1 MTSKAKSSAARRLY
15 GVTVLIKGDGRPRRA
30 HAILRAGDSLEALR
44 RFDGLAEEAVAP
56 CGDWGEE
63 HSVRVALFASPE
75 RWVEP
80 YRGRG
85 KASVK
90 ALGLYVEGR

>member
-1 MTSKAKSSAARRLY
+1 M
-15 GVTVLIKGDGRPRRA
+15 
-30 HAILRAGDSLEALR
+30 
-44 RFDGLAEEAVAP
+44 
-56 CGDWGEE
+56 
-63 HSVRVALFASPE
+63 FASPE